1 MLQSLLSQ
9 VEEPLGLE
17 VPECTHYNGTEKNI
31 FASIYRSCSETE
43 RCEKGQYLSQMN
55 SDTEEVVKAWN
66 LCQKY
71 RPSQARETVLAQEK
85 VFSWS
90 KVCIELFRMT
100 GKHYVLVLDYYSHVS
115 NIALLK
121 DTGAKL

>member
-1 MLQSLLSQ
+1 MKCQN
-9 VEEPLGLE
+9 
-17 VPECTHYNGTEKNI
+17 VPPIMVQKKIYLHQYTEAVQELKD
-31 FASIYRSCSETE
+31 AR
-43 RCEKGQYLSQMN
+43 KGQYLSQMN

-71 RPSQARETVLAQEK
+71 KPSQARETVLAQEK